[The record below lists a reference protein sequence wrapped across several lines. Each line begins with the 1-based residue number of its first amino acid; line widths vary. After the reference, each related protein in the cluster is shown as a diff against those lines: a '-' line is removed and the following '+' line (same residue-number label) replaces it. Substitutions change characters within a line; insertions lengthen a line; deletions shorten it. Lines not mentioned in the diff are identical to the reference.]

1 MKDLILEVKSMNEC
15 KKSCSLKNFMCGVF
29 LGMAAGWLLISY
41 MQNPKK
47 MKRKAM
53 KCTNAVEDLLD
64 NVHYMFK

>member
-1 MKDLILEVKSMNEC
+1 MNGC
-15 KKSCSLKNFMCGVF
+15 RKSCSLRNFICGVF

-41 MQNPKK
+41 MQNPKN

-53 KCTNAVEDLLD
+53 KCTNAIEDMLD

>member
-1 MKDLILEVKSMNEC
+1 MAMNMNES
-15 KKSCSLKNFMCGVF
+15 KKNCAMKSFLCGVF
-29 LGMAAGWLLISY
+29 WGMATGWILFSY

-64 NVHYMFK
+64 NVHYIFR

>member
-1 MKDLILEVKSMNEC
+1 MNEC
-15 KKSCSLKNFMCGVF
+15 KKGCSFKNFFCGVF
-29 LGMAAGWLLISY
+29 LGIAAGWLLFCYI
-41 MQNPKK
+41 QNPKK